1 MLRSMVLQS
10 DKTEQQQQWENEEF
24 IPLYYWKPELVKLL
38 CILLETRI
46 SEIALYKVYVSFLS
60 PF

>member
-46 SEIALYKVYVSFLS
+46 CEIALYKVYVSFLS

>member
-1 MLRSMVLQS
+1 MVKDREAWHAAVHGVAVRHNWATTTMRKWGIHS
-10 DKTEQQQQWENEEF
+10 T
-24 IPLYYWKPELVKLL
+24 V
-38 CILLETRI
+38 LLETRI

>member
-1 MLRSMVLQS
+1 MN
-10 DKTEQQQQWENEEF
+10 TEQQWENEEF

-46 SEIALYKVYVSFLS
+46 CEIALYKVYVSFLS

>member
-1 MLRSMVLQS
+1 MLWSMVLQS
-10 DKTEQQQQWENEEF
+10 DTTEQQQQWENEEF